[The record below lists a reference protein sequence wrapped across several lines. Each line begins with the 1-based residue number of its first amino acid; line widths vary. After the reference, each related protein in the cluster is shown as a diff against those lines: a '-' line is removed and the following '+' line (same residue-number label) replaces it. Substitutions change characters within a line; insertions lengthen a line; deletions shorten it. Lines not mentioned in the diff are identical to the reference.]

1 MSSVY
6 SRSYY
11 WLVVEEELFFFFEGA
26 LVDGPRPI
34 HIQAALTGL
43 SGLSKQT
50 ATTKTVSWEGTQ

>member
-1 MSSVY
+1 MSSAY
-6 SRSYY
+6 TGSYY
-11 WLVVEEELFFFFEGA
+11 WLVVEDIFFFEGA
-26 LVDGPRPI
+26 QVDGPRPI